1 MDQKKATLTLPN
13 GKTIELPFI
22 EGKMGK
28 PAIDISQ
35 LSKHGLHTYDP
46 GFMSTAL
53 AALQLHL
60 LMVKRVFYF
69 IVVIQLNN

>member
-1 MDQKKATLTLPN
+1 MDQKKAKLTLPD

-35 LSKHGLHTYDP
+35 LSQHGLHTYDP
-46 GFMSTAL
+46 GHVWTTP
-53 AALQLHL
+53 
-60 LMVKRVFYF
+60 
-69 IVVIQLNN
+69 